1 MDKRIYKPSKQ
12 TYTRA
17 TKLLNEGQ
25 LVSFPTET
33 VYGLGADATNSEA
46 VEKIYSIKGR
56 PNFNPLIIHL
66 SAADQ
71 AEKYVK
77 LNRLAK
83 KLAQAF
89 WPGPFTMVL
98 PILEKNKISPLITA
112 GLDTVA
118 VRVPENEIAHK
129 LLTEFDRPIAAPS
142 ANKSGKVSPTTAAHV
157 ADEFDSDLKMIIDG
171 GSCKKGIESTIVQVM
186 DNNLILLRP
195 GSITIEEIKSVT
207 QCAVRVMDENNVNP
221 SSPGQL
227 TSHYAPKTKVR
238 LDVDVPNK
246 DECLLAFGAVTINS
260 SFTMNLSPNG
270 DLEEAAANLFSM
282 LRTLDKMN
290 FTSIAV
296 SPIPLSGIGLAIND
310 RLKRAAATNNE
321 L

>member
-1 MDKRIYKPSKQ
+1 
-12 TYTRA
+12 
-17 TKLLNEGQ
+17 
-25 LVSFPTET
+25 
-33 VYGLGADATNSEA
+33 
-46 VEKIYSIKGR
+46 
-56 PNFNPLIIHL
+56 
-66 SAADQ
+66 
-71 AEKYVK
+71 
-77 LNRLAK
+77 
-83 KLAQAF
+83 
-89 WPGPFTMVL
+89 
-98 PILEKNKISPLITA
+98 
-112 GLDTVA
+112 
-118 VRVPENEIAHK
+118 
-129 LLTEFDRPIAAPS
+129 
-142 ANKSGKVSPTTAAHV
+142 
-157 ADEFDSDLKMIIDG
+157 
-171 GSCKKGIESTIVQVM
+171 M